1 MNEEIKSILID
12 ISSECNNDAYKTR
25 KNHLKTLFSA
35 YSAMKSGK
43 LKSLLDSILEAD
55 RKYCTGSQNDQ
66 LMREHNT
73 FVMRYLSRKQP
84 GYKEIAKYTC
94 VCERQ
99 AIADSDRTLE
109 RLMIFAY
116 GLDGIKWYEQL
127 KI

>member
-1 MNEEIKSILID
+1 MNEEIKILID
-12 ISSECNNDAYKTR
+12 ISSESNNNAYKTR
-25 KNHLKTLFSA
+25 KNHLKVLFSA
-35 YSAMKSGK
+35 YNTIKSGK
-43 LKSLLDSILEAD
+43 LKNLLDGILEAD
-55 RKYCTGSQNDQ
+55 RKYCISSQNDK
-66 LMREHNT
+66 LMREHNA

-84 GYKEIAKYTC
+84 EYKEIAKYTC

-99 AIADSDRTLE
+99 VITDCNRTLE